1 MHTLCA
7 TRFPI
12 MCSFHHFLGLSVMCA
27 ILFVRCEAQNEVCLP
42 IEDNP
47 FVADPAF
54 SDFDRSIHVL
64 DCFYVL
70 GESGISDAKLLHV
83 ASVVADLL
91 DQDADGAADDL
102 SLRDVLAAGE
112 AVMPV
117 LEYEGSDAEENLMEW
132 YEGDGISAVLYNGE
146 VNPFQTGVWGEDATV
161 EEVLHTI
168 NHVGHVVLF
177 PEAFSLEPNSS
188 QLTEAMDV
196 ARGGQFLSLPNP
208 YPEEAWYHYDD
219 WTCDYECMAIEYLYW
234 ATVTEMGLLNDS
246 ETAEGIAD
254 EWELYSPELLA
265 DVDVLVHALITTPA
279 YGIPL
284 QAPDGQYCPTA
295 LAHAERPAQ
304 ERRLIGAL
312 DLSGRAVDLE
322 RVRSGAYRLL
332 LGQFSDG
339 SRSLIQAGNK

>member
-1 MHTLCA
+1 MTTLCA

-12 MCSFHHFLGLSVMCA
+12 MCSFQHFLGLSVMFA
-27 ILFVRCEAQNEVCLP
+27 ILFVRCQAQNQVCLP
-42 IEDNP
+42 IEKNP

-54 SDFDRSIHVL
+54 ADFDRSIHVL

-70 GESGISDAKLLHV
+70 AESGISDVKLLHV

-91 DQDADGAADDL
+91 DQNADGEADDL
-102 SLRDVLAAGE
+102 PLRDMLAAGE

-117 LEYEGSDAEENLMEW
+117 LEYEGSDAEEALMEW

-168 NHVGHVVLF
+168 NHVGHVALF

-196 ARGGQFLSLPNP
+196 ARGGQFLSLPDP
-208 YPEEAWYHYDD
+208 YPKDAWYHYND

-246 ETAEGIAD
+246 EIAEGIAD

-265 DVDVLVHALITTPA
+265 EVDVLVHALITTAA

-284 QAPDGQYCPTA
+284 QAPDGQYCPTV
-295 LAHAERPAQ
+295 LAHSELPIQ
-304 ERRLIGAL
+304 ERRLIGAF
-312 DLSGRAVDLE
+312 DLSGREVDLE
-322 RVRSGAYRLL
+322 RVRPDAYRLL
-332 LGQFSDG
+332 IGQFSDG
-339 SRSLIQAGNK
+339 SRRLIQHGNR